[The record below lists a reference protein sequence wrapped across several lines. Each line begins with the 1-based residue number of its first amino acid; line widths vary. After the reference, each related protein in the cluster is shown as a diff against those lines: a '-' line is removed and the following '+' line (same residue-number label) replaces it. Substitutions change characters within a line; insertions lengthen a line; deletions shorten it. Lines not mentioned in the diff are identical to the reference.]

1 MKKRILT
8 HPELY
13 EESLRL
19 EDLVEKYKTTKD
31 YKKMEK
37 ILLELSIVYDRLNY
51 CDEDEYLEDLIKTY
65 VKLSEIYI
73 TNNDDKKL
81 VKTYE
86 KIIEN
91 YDYIIQRDKKEEDL
105 LNKHVKELQE
115 ICLLYKRLNSCKD
128 IIKEYPRL
136 KKYIGE

>member
-19 EDLVEKYKTTKD
+19 EDLVEKYKITKD
-31 YKKMEK
+31 YKKLEK

-73 TNNDDKKL
+73 TNNDNKKL

-91 YDYIIQRDKKEEDL
+91 YDYIIQRDIHENEL
-105 LNKHVKELQE
+105 LNKHIKELQE
-115 ICLLYKRLNSCKD
+115 IYLLYKKLNPKKNIS
-128 IIKEYPRL
+128 KEYPRL
-136 KKYIGE
+136 KEYIEE